1 MIGLSLPIIRL
12 RLPCWT
18 MQPHFLAVEVRKIM
32 RRCRLIFLN
41 SNSSG
46 PFLCIEFFGR
56 PPVGWAIRTVD
67 TLAKDQS
74 KVGVFQPTHTNL
86 SNPTLANMVSRKG
99 DRPVVAGAAA
109 HTNHRRGK
117 SSSCVLIP
125 RFAGFNFCF
134 MFVTSFFRVYW
145 FLFRN
150 CNFS

>member
-1 MIGLSLPIIRL
+1 MLDRAASFFGCGGTQNNVAMPA
-12 RLPCWT
+12 
-18 MQPHFLAVEVRKIM
+18 HFFEFKLELAIPM
-32 RRCRLIFLN
+32 Y
-41 SNSSG
+41 
-46 PFLCIEFFGR
+46 FLCIEFFGR
-56 PPVGWAIRTVD
+56 LPVGWAILTVD

-86 SNPTLANMVSRKG
+86 STPTLANMVSRKG
-99 DRPVVAGAAA
+99 ARPVVAGTAV